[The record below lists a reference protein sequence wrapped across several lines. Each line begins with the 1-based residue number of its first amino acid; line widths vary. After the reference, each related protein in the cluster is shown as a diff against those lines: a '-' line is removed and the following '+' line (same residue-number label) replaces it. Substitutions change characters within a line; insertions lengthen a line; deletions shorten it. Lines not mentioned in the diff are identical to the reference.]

1 MKSFYILLA
10 GLSIFLW
17 SCSSSYRSVQTTDDV
32 YYSPAVTNDNGYARS
47 DDGGDYVTV
56 NEDENSYGYRND
68 VQEEWYIRRGIR
80 NPLFRNSFTMNLG
93 YGGFYNPYDPWNP
106 FLAPFQPI
114 SYYGYVGLWD
124 PYYYSHSWL
133 TYTNY
138 FSPYGYKYYPNHL
151 LYSPYNVPPWINP
164 YPYGL
169 VKDNGPRVLNLNR
182 PRTGVGV
189 TPRINNNPNR
199 PTLAPIRTMRNN
211 NNQNGTIERRVTP
224 RTNSDNRNENRNI
237 RRFNKNP
244 RSNDYRTPAPTQNRR
259 YTPPRN
265 NDVSP
270 TPNRTF
276 ERPSTPSV
284 DRTPSTPPPSNN
296 SGNKS
301 APVRKF

>member
-80 NPLFRNSFTMNLG
+80 NPLYRNSISLSFGLGGYYPYYSYYDPFYSPFFPSYGYYG
-93 YGGFYNPYDPWNP
+93 YGGLWNNP
-106 FLAPFQPI
+106 FYYNYNWLNYSYGYGHYYPYGGYYSHNP
-114 SYYGYVGLWD
+114 YYGYYNG
-124 PYYYSHSWL
+124 
-133 TYTNY
+133 
-138 FSPYGYKYYPNHL
+138 YYP
-151 LYSPYNVPPWINP
+151 SI
-164 YPYGL
+164 GRI
-169 VKDNGPRVLNLNR
+169 KDNGPRVMNFSR
-182 PRTGVGV
+182 PGSGIGTQ
-189 TPRINNNPNR
+189 PRINNNSNR
-199 PTLAPIRTMRNN
+199 PNLAPIRTMRNN